1 MALSWIRRT
10 NRAPTTPSRVL
21 GWAMLITAIFGL
33 IQLFLPLE
41 DLWRGGRNALML
53 RPADQH
59 VVAVAIDDQSI
70 AAFGTPNYSE
80 SHDAELIDRLAA
92 MGAKRI
98 FFDRV
103 FRGETDPAGAAE
115 LEKVLRRHPGL
126 VNFGV
131 TAVRDPLTGTLSPLL
146 PANRYRG
153 LVGLATLRGR
163 GAPFALSAQLI
174 YAEIVAGQ
182 RIPSMSAALAGVSG
196 EAGQFFRPD
205 WSIDARSVQTTPM
218 IDVLHGK
225 TPRSMIAGRDIVVGP
240 SSTEIGDIQHIAGQ
254 GWLPGMYFQIIGAQ
268 TLREGHPVDRGW
280 LPAWLLMLTL
290 SFALLRASGP
300 ADARKINFAALACAA
315 VVPFVTD
322 RLFITADYLPGIT
335 LFAIVSYRLRTLRAV
350 RHAETTNVGTDLPN
364 VIALGAE
371 PAARRL
377 PILALRLRNF
387 AAICTSFADDV
398 GDELISAVVH
408 RLTLPGEKVTFYQSE
423 STLFWLAPAIG
434 RDEMAAHVEGLA
446 RLLQS
451 HFAIRGK
458 HVDLQVAFGIET
470 QLQRPLAARISGALF
485 AAEQARLHNRSYEF
499 FSDSDNK
506 AVESQVTLIA
516 EMEAAITAGHIW
528 VAYQPQYT
536 LADQSLTGFEAL
548 VRWNHPA
555 KGPIDTDMFVQAAE
569 SMNRIEALTLHILER
584 VCIESAAMFDANP
597 LLTVS
602 VNVSTRLLEN
612 SQFAQRA
619 VELIDRMGVERRR
632 ITFEIT
638 ETAGMADQATTR
650 AMMDELTGYGFKLAI
665 DDYGMGNA
673 TLNYLRTV
681 PCDEIKIDR
690 SFITTLTEDHSN
702 QLLVKSTIALAHK
715 MGRHVVAEGVED
727 LRTLQLLRKFGCDI
741 AQGFYLGKPM
751 PIRDALP
758 LSVAPVA
765 KRIESNR

>member
-1 MALSWIRRT
+1 MALSWFRRA
-10 NRAPTTPSRVL
+10 NKSPTTPGRVL

-53 RPADQH
+53 RPADKH

-115 LEKVLRRHPGL
+115 LEKALRRHPGL

-131 TAVRDPLTGTLSPLL
+131 MLVRDPLSRKFSPIF
-146 PANRYRG
+146 PAARYRG
-153 LVGLATLRGR
+153 LVGLTSLDGKA
-163 GAPFALSAQLI
+163 APFGLSAEFPF
-174 YAEIVAGQ
+174 AEVANGL
-182 RIPSMSAALAGVSG
+182 RVPSMSAALAGVDG
-196 EAGQFFRPD
+196 DVWQYYRPD
-205 WSIDARSVQTTPM
+205 WTINARSVPTA
-218 IDVLHGK
+218 
-225 TPRSMIAGRDIVVGP
+225 SMIEVLRGKVRGSQFAGRDVVVGP
-240 SSTEIGDIQHIAGQ
+240 SSILINDIQPIAGQ

-268 TLREGHPVDRGW
+268 TLREGHPVNRGW
-280 LPAWLLMLTL
+280 LPGWVLMLTL
-290 SFALLRASGP
+290 SFALQRTRRPRA
-300 ADARKINFAALACAA
+300 AQAINLVALACAA

-516 EMEAAITAGHIW
+516 EMEAAIAAGHIW
-528 VAYQPQYT
+528 VAYQPQYA

-584 VCIESAAMFDANP
+584 VCTESVVMFDANP
-597 LLTVS
+597 WLTVS

-715 MGRHVVAEGVED
+715 MGRQVVAEGVED

-741 AQGFYLGKPM
+741 AQGFYLGRPM

-758 LSVAPVA
+758 LSVIPAA
-765 KRIESNR
+765 KLIESNG